1 MKFSTRARYGLRMM
15 IELARELR
23 KHNLVQ
29 LGRIAQI
36 TGVSE
41 NYLAQLAIGL
51 RNHGL
56 IVGVSGKH
64 GGYHLTRT
72 PDKISLL
79 QIVKAVDGPVNVT
92 ECVANPAICLNSS
105 MCEARMIWAI
115 VSGSIE
121 SILENHSLADMID
134 KQRVGSIRTDY
145 AHIPM
150 LDADRL
156 LAEAAGEEQT
166 QGCPGQTGI

>member
-23 KHNLVQ
+23 KSKLVQ
-29 LGRIAQI
+29 LGRIAEI

-51 RNHGL
+51 RNDGL
-56 IVGVSGKH
+56 LIGVSGKN
-64 GGYHLTRT
+64 GGYYLTRT

-92 ECVANPAICLNSS
+92 ECVVHPDVCLNSS
-105 MCEARMIWAI
+105 ACEARMIWAI
-115 VSGSIE
+115 LSGSIE
-121 SILENHSLADMID
+121 SILERYTLADMID
-134 KQRVGSIRTDY
+134 KDRIGQIRQEN
-145 AHIPM
+145 AGVPL

-156 LAEAAGEEQT
+156 LAEGSDEEISS
-166 QGCPGQTGI
+166 GCPR